1 MNKLINILIKAG
13 IKFTVLFVI
22 YIFLDR
28 PGILRR
34 YESALLIICAVIA
47 VKFLFDIYLDYSA
60 MRREEQ
66 MLKEAKLRKSGKMVG
81 KKHAV
86 PQKVVN
92 PSVLSPVAANP
103 TVSNISEGEKKIGRW
118 LSLPDGRKLYEFDG
132 HFVKDSKGLVL
143 YEWDGK
149 YFTTGLGE
157 KLYELDGNW
166 IKQVYGSRLYEY
178 DGKVVKKND
187 GYTEYLW
194 DGATIK
200 QNKGRLHYLW
210 DGTDF
215 PIVMVIVVLITDMHL
230 KG

>member
-1 MNKLINILIKAG
+1 MNKLINILIKAVV
-13 IKFTVLFVI
+13 KFAFLIVV
-22 YIFLDR
+22 YIVLDR
-28 PGILRR
+28 PGILRK
-34 YESALLIICAVIA
+34 YENILLIGCAVVA

-81 KKHAV
+81 KKHAA
-86 PQKVVN
+86 PQKVVVPPT
-92 PSVLSPVAANP
+92 PSP
-103 TVSNISEGEKKIGRW
+103 TVASSDSNVSDGEKKIGRW

-132 HFVKDSKGLVL
+132 HFIKDSKGLVL

-166 IKQVYGSRLYEY
+166 IKQVYGSKLYEY
-178 DGKVVKKND
+178 DGKIVKKSD

-194 DGATIK
+194 DGTTIK